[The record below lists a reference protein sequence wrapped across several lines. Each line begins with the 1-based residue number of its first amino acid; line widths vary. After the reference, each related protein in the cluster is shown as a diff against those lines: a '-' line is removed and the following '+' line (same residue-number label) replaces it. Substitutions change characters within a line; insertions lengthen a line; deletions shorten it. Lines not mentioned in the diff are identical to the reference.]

1 MDWDNSNSIQNAI
14 VMMTMIM
21 IIIIGGRPSRVSG
34 SACGIFE
41 VSFLRF
47 GKLLIPVVRV
57 DCGRANNGMKASMAT
72 DTSLSPRSS

>member
-14 VMMTMIM
+14 VMMT
-21 IIIIGGRPSRVSG
+21 IILIIGGRPSRVSG
-34 SACGIFE
+34 SAGGVFE

-47 GKLLIPVVRV
+47 GKLLIPAARV
-57 DCGRANNGMKASMAT
+57 DCGRANNGMKGSMAT